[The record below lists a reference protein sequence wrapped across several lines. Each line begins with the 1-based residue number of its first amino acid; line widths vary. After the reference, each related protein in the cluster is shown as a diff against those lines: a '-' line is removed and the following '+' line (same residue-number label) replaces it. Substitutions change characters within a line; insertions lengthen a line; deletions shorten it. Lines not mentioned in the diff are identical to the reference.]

1 MKNLL
6 FSPASLAGI
15 LLLACILLSAS
26 TLSAST
32 DPDSLEINNAQSSDR
47 PQAEAAIDSLFSSLL
62 KDFVPTLHPAM
73 VRDRLACM
81 KSQIQMT
88 YHEDVMGWIKFYTV
102 KNRDYTQRILER
114 STFYFPIFEEALAR
128 HGMPDE
134 LKYLSIVESA
144 LRPEAESWAAAA
156 GLWQFIPSTGK
167 EYGLEQDWFIDE
179 RMDIYKSTDAACR
192 YLKFLYK
199 YHGDWQLALAAYNCG
214 PGRVNWAVKQAGGK
228 TASFWKIYNFLP
240 RETRSYVPAFIAASY
255 AMKYADEHFI
265 QAKNPQTF
273 IPSDTLLVSQF
284 LNLEEF
290 ARQIEVPVEQMQML
304 NPHLRKKAIPA
315 YKKNYPLRYPAAKRE
330 LVQANRVAILQA
342 CNRASLREMPY
353 TAGKTDLSSTTE
365 GKKALTHTVKAGE
378 SINYI
383 ALQYKVAG
391 SSIRIWNRL
400 ASDLIYP
407 NQKLT
412 IWVKAEESP
421 AKPAPAEVAQE
432 AAPSKP

>member
-1 MKNLL
+1 MLSTPTL
-6 FSPASLAGI
+6 F
-15 LLLACILLSAS
+15 
-26 TLSAST
+26 AST
-32 DPDSLEINNAQSSDR
+32 DPDSLEITNTQSSDG
-47 PQAEAAIDSLFSSLL
+47 PQAEAALDSLYSSLL
-62 KDFVPTLHPAM
+62 KGYVPTLHPAM
-73 VRDRLACM
+73 VRDRLTCM

-228 TASFWKIYNFLP
+228 DANFWKIYNFLP

-273 IPSDTLLVSQF
+273 IPSDTILVSQF

-315 YKKNYPLRYPAAKRE
+315 YKQNYPLRYPAAKRE

-391 SSIRIWNRL
+391 SSIRVWNRL

-412 IWVKAEESP
+412 IWVKTEESP
-421 AKPAPAEVAQE
+421 TKTAPAEVAQE
-432 AAPSKP
+432 AAPTKP